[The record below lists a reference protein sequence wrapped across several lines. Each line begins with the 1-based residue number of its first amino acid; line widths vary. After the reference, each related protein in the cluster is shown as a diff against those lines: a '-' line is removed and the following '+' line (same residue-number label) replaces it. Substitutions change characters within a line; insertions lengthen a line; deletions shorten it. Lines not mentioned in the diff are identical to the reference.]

1 MEFCYDD
8 GITRSIMVDCRSS
21 GCNIFHMVEHKMT
34 ELMESA
40 IWIALVLT
48 WTPMVERNVDKEFG
62 TEKECWDYYETE
74 IAPDTTLAEGK
85 WGRQNLTSQDRRP
98 DKNFHFKTN
107 WNYPIRTYRGKE
119 KGFRSQIWLSCER
132 KYPKIYN
139 E

>member
-1 MEFCYDD
+1 
-8 GITRSIMVDCRSS
+8 
-21 GCNIFHMVEHKMT
+21 MT
-34 ELMESA
+34 E

-48 WTPMVERNVDKEFG
+48 WMPVERVVDKEFS
-62 TEKECWDYYETE
+62 TEKECWDYYETI
-74 IAPDTTLAEGK
+74 IAPNTTLAEGK
-85 WGRQNLTSQDRRP
+85 WGKQNLTSQNRRP

-119 KGFRSQIWLSCER
+119 KGFRSRIWLSCEL